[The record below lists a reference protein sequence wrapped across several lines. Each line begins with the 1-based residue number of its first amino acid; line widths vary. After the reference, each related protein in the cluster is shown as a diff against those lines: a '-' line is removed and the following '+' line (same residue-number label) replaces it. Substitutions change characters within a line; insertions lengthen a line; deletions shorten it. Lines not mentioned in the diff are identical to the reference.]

1 MHAVAFVEDALGGA
15 GTNNSAEE
23 NLNEFSSAHL
33 SNLVRVYELH
43 TFVPSLKEGTFHS
56 MPVMR
61 DIHKEIEMNKFF
73 GMIAT
78 LAIVGII
85 PAIASANECVQL
97 TIQRPDLMRAADP
110 MFPAREATVTLSIFG
125 ASKEEVDAC
134 NKGNRQSSITD
145 SRQKRINAW
154 TQVRA
159 RHPFGQGVTI
169 FLPANPNAAGTASR
183 QVSVTAPTCFEQNG
197 TIASA
202 YFGRALSITPS
213 ISGQVIQL
221 EDVSDQRFP
230 GEVEKA
236 NAQCASSRSAQR

>member
-1 MHAVAFVEDALGGA
+1 
-15 GTNNSAEE
+15 
-23 NLNEFSSAHL
+23 
-33 SNLVRVYELH
+33 
-43 TFVPSLKEGTFHS
+43 

-134 NKGNRQSSITD
+134 NKGNQHSSVTD
-145 SRQKRINAW
+145 SRKKRIDAW

-159 RHPFGQGVTI
+159 KHPLGQGVTL
-169 FLPANPNAAGTASR
+169 FLPVHANVSGMESR
-183 QVSVTAPTCFEQNG
+183 QVSVTAPTCLEQSG
-197 TIASA
+197 AIASA
-202 YFGRALSITPS
+202 LFGAALSLTPA
-213 ISGQVIQL
+213 INGQMILL
-221 EDVSDQRFP
+221 EDISSRRFP
-230 GEVEKA
+230 GEVQKA
-236 NAQCASSRSAQR
+236 NAQCAASRRTAQK